1 MTNDRDD
8 LQPTIMHVDM
18 DAFYASVE
26 LIDRPDLRG
35 KPVIVG
41 HDALRSVVVTSTYE
55 ARAFGIRAGM
65 PMTVAKRK
73 APHAAIIEPNHERY
87 AEVSRGI
94 MAVFDSITP
103 HVEPLSLDEA
113 FLDVRGAVRRIGQ
126 PLEIARQI
134 KDTIRR
140 EQQITCSVGIA
151 PVKFVAKM
159 ASDYRK
165 PDAIVLVHARDVLRF
180 LHPQP
185 VQRLW
190 GVGPKTAEQLIGLG
204 LTTIG
209 HVAATPKRTLTQA
222 FGQATGNHLYDLSH
236 GEDPRQVQP
245 RSHEKSV
252 SAEQTYA
259 HDLTSETDIYR
270 ELLRLAERTC
280 ARLRD
285 SQTVARAVTIKVR
298 LATFKTLNRSR
309 TLDHTTDVT
318 QDVYEIA
325 KELWQKLDLYGYRVR
340 LLGVKC
346 DQLQDSENHFS
357 QPHLGAP
364 AVGRREAEHTVDAIR
379 AKFGKNIVQPGTLI
393 NSRTSTTQHRP

>member
-1 MTNDRDD
+1 
-8 LQPTIMHVDM
+8 MHVDM

-35 KPVIVG
+35 KPVIIG
-41 HDALRSVVVTSTYE
+41 HDALRSVVVTATYE

-73 APHAAIIEPNHERY
+73 APHAAIVEPHHQRY

-103 HVEPLSLDEA
+103 HVEPISLDEA
-113 FLDVRGAVRRIGQ
+113 FLDVRGAVRRLGQ
-126 PLEIARQI
+126 PLDIAHHI

-140 EQQITCSVGIA
+140 EQKITCSVGMA

-165 PDAIVLVHARDVLRF
+165 PDGIVLVRSRDILRF

-222 FGQATGNHLYDLSH
+222 FGQATGSHLHDLSH
-236 GEDPRQVQP
+236 GQDPRQVQA
-245 RSHEKSV
+245 RAQEQSI

-259 HDLTSETDIYR
+259 EDLTSEPEIHR
-270 ELLRLAERTC
+270 ELLRLAERTT

-285 SQTVARAVTIKVR
+285 NHTVARAVTIKVR

-309 TLDHTTDVT
+309 TLDHTTDTT

-346 DQLQDSENHFS
+346 DQLYDVKNHFS
-357 QPHLGAP
+357 QPQLGDRN
-364 AVGRREAEHTVDAIR
+364 VGRREAEHTVDAIR
-379 AKFGKNIVQPGTLI
+379 AKFGKNIVQPGTLV
-393 NSRTSTTQHRP
+393 SRDTSTTRHPHHQ